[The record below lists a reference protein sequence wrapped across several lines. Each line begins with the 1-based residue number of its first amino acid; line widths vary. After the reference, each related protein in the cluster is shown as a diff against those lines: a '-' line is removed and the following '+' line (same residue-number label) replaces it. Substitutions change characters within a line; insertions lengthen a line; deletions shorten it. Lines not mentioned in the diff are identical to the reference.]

1 MIQGAR
7 QGEHE
12 DEADTK
18 QGMGVNGQEE
28 IFFCYATWKRA
39 LYFLEGLAH
48 YKKGCSIFCGVLAFH
63 SEFIFCISFRVLTSA
78 SLYVYFTFVWKSL
91 RCNRVMMEDD
101 GHVVSYRWFHGD
113 MPVYHHNWD
122 VADWVYGS

>member
-18 QGMGVNGQEE
+18 QGMGVNGQKE

-39 LYFLEGLAH
+39 LYFLEGLCTLQ
-48 YKKGCSIFCGVLAFH
+48 KGVFYILWCFGISQRVHLLHLLSRSDFCELVCILY
-63 SEFIFCISFRVLTSA
+63 FCLEEPQ
-78 SLYVYFTFVWKSL
+78 
-91 RCNRVMMEDD
+91 M
-101 GHVVSYRWFHGD
+101 
-113 MPVYHHNWD
+113 
-122 VADWVYGS
+122 